1 MIITPVDSTTL
12 AGIAYD
18 ATSQV
23 LYLEFR
29 DQTAYRYF
37 GVSSG
42 VCNELLSAKSKGA
55 YFNRAIR
62 GRFSFQRSAARRMS
76 CSLS

>member
-1 MIITPVDSTTL
+1 MIITRVESTTL

-18 ATSQV
+18 AAAEI
-23 LYLEFR
+23 LYLEFH

-37 GVSSG
+37 DVPSS
-42 VCNELLSAKSKGA
+42 VWADLQSAGSKGT

-62 GRFSFQRSAARRMS
+62 GRFSCQKLRQKSTL
-76 CSLS
+76 LS